1 MKHSFCDNKN
11 RSKKSKIRRNPVKHK
26 KEIRNCGGE
35 YNLSLNQKLIINSPN
50 YPSEYDKNIRCNY
63 FLKSPPNTLIT
74 SKFIDLDLEESSK
87 DICVDGVE
95 FRYYSLGQ
103 SGPV

>member
-1 MKHSFCDNKN
+1 MKNSLCENKS
-11 RSKKSKIRRNPVKHK
+11 RSKKRKIRRNPAQQKN
-26 KEIRNCGGE
+26 EIRNCGGE
-35 YNLSLNQKLIINSPN
+35 YNLSFNEKLIINSPN
-50 YPSEYDKNIRCNY
+50 YPSEYQKNMRCNY

-74 SKFIDLDLEESSK
+74 TKFIDIDLEESSK